1 MAGDPRPAQGML
13 SREKVN
19 FVMSK
24 QLKAIAQQW
33 AGLILVWAC
42 SDPTWAQ
49 ATIKRDGQWRSALG
63 IGGSVSSGNNRA
75 TNLTMT
81 GEAVRATT
89 RSKWSMTGR
98 LLYATA
104 HGDTTT
110 DNKALGFQFD
120 KDVSDE
126 IFASTTL
133 EYLKDQPANLNARL
147 SWLAG
152 PGWHLVDDDATTLD
166 VTAGLAYTQD
176 HFVRPALVAEAL
188 RSSYGRGEW
197 MAGEQSTHRLS
208 NNASFRQKLTLFTN
222 TSRTGGSRFVFEAGL
237 SMAINSRMNLT
248 TGYTHHYEKDPG
260 LGLKNSN
267 GLLITGMSF
276 KLD

>member
-1 MAGDPRPAQGML
+1 ML

-24 QLKAIAQQW
+24 QLKDIALQW

-63 IGGSVSSGNNRA
+63 IGGSVSSGNNRS

-104 HGDTTT
+104 QGDTTT
-110 DNKALGFQFD
+110 DNKALGLQFD

-126 IFASTTL
+126 VFASTTL
-133 EYLKDQPANLNARL
+133 EYLKDQPANLNARV

-152 PGWHLVDDDATTLD
+152 PGWHLVDNDDTTID

-176 HFVRPALVAEAL
+176 QFVHPALVAEAL
-188 RSSYGRGEW
+188 RSGYSRGEW

-208 NNASFRQKLTLFTN
+208 NSASFRQKLTLFTN

-248 TGYTHHYEKDPG
+248 TGYTHHYEKDRG

-267 GLLITGMSF
+267 GLLITGISF

>member
-1 MAGDPRPAQGML
+1 MT
-13 SREKVN
+13 
-19 FVMSK
+19 K
-24 QLKAIAQQW
+24 QLKSAARQW
-33 AGLILVWAC
+33 AGLILVLVC
-42 SDPTWAQ
+42 SGPAWAQ

-63 IGGSVSSGNNRA
+63 IGGSVSSGNNRS

-89 RSKWSMTGR
+89 RSKWSVTGR

-104 HGDTTT
+104 RDETTT

-126 IFASTTL
+126 VFASTKI

-147 SWLAG
+147 SLIAG
-152 PGWHLVDDDATTLD
+152 PGWHLVDSDDTTVD

-176 HFVRPALVAEAL
+176 QFVHPSLVADAI

-197 MAGEQSTHRLS
+197 IVGEQSTHELS
-208 NNASFRQKLTLFTN
+208 QNSSFRQKLTVFTN
-222 TSRTGGSRFVFEAGL
+222 TRRTGGARFVFEAGL

-248 TGYTHHYEKDPG
+248 TGFTYHYERDPG
-260 LGLKNSN
+260 IGLKNAN
-267 GLLITGMSF
+267 GLLITGISF